1 MQYWL
6 LKTEPDGFSW
16 DQLVDAGIAGEVW
29 DGIRNHQAA
38 AYLRQMHAGDRA
50 FIYHTGNERR
60 IVGIAEITRGAHPDP
75 SDTSGRFVAVV
86 VRALE
91 ALAQPV
97 SLADIRAEPELAELK
112 LLRQSRLSV
121 TPVSAAEWRTLSK
134 LAKARPRS

>member
-6 LKTEPDGFSW
+6 LKTEPDSFPWSA
-16 DQLVDAGIAGEVW
+16 LVEAGRAGEVW

-38 AYLRQMHAGDRA
+38 GYLRRMQAGDRA
-50 FIYHTGNERR
+50 FIYHTGSERR
-60 IVGIAEITRGAHPDP
+60 IVGIAEIVRSARPDP
-75 SDTSGRFVAVV
+75 GDTSGRFVAVV

-97 SLADIRAEPELAELK
+97 SLAEIRTEPKLAELM

-121 TPVSAAEWRTLSK
+121 TPVSAAEWRTLNAM
-134 LAKARPRS
+134 AKARPR

>member
-16 DQLVDAGIAGEVW
+16 DQLVDAGIAGEGW